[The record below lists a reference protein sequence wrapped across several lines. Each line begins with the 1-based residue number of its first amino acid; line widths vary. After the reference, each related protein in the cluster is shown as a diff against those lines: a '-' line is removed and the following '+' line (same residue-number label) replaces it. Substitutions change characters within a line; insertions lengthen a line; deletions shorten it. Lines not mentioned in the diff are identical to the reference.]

1 MEKIFPD
8 SNSIKGDKFVGD
20 YYVMF
25 EKEQKKQVKKLV
37 DGGFDKDIV
46 ENNTPIMKEAIDL
59 LQKWENKDKS
69 TIELWKKMNNWVY
82 DGFDKTYDTLGVSFD
97 KNYYESDTY
106 LLEKN
111 IEEGVSKN
119 IFYREEDGSVWVNL
133 QKEGLDNKILLR
145 SDGTSV
151 YMTQDIGTAIKR
163 FEDYPN
169 IKKQVYTVGN
179 EQDYHFKVLFKILE
193 KLDYKWAKECYHLL
207 WNDRSS

>member
-106 LLEKN
+106 LLGK
-111 IEEGVSKN
+111 
-119 IFYREEDGSVWVNL
+119 
-133 QKEGLDNKILLR
+133 KILRREYLR
-145 SDGTSV
+145 IYFIERKMVQCGLT
-151 YMTQDIGTAIKR
+151 YR
-163 FEDYPN
+163 
-169 IKKQVYTVGN
+169 KK
-179 EQDYHFKVLFKILE
+179 
-193 KLDYKWAKECYHLL
+193 A
-207 WNDRSS
+207 

>member
-1 MEKIFPD
+1 MVAWKKFGKKSSPD

-106 LLEKN
+106 LL
-111 IEEGVSKN
+111 G
-119 IFYREEDGSVWVNL
+119 
-133 QKEGLDNKILLR
+133 
-145 SDGTSV
+145 
-151 YMTQDIGTAIKR
+151 
-163 FEDYPN
+163 
-169 IKKQVYTVGN
+169 KKY
-179 EQDYHFKVLFKILE
+179 
-193 KLDYKWAKECYHLL
+193 
-207 WNDRSS
+207 